1 MMKYPTWDANKK
13 MSILNESYAESV
25 VVSDIAFRTTF
36 CILLVAKAGCGIG
49 TE

>member
-25 VVSDIAFRTTF
+25 VVSDIAFRVA
-36 CILLVAKAGCGIG
+36 ILYSVGCESGVRHWN
-49 TE
+49 

>member
-25 VVSDIAFRTTF
+25 VFSDIAFRTTF
-36 CILLVAKAGCGIG
+36 LYSVGCESGVRLWN
-49 TE
+49 

>member
-36 CILLVAKAGCGIG
+36 LYSVGCESGVRHSN
-49 TE
+49 